1 MSRLV
6 EEYRPVIFYEGED
19 KTPIDRLSVSA
30 NGKNFNVSYSSP
42 LYIKEGRLYTPI
54 GTLMSL
60 HNNSSKTDLI
70 TASGR
75 VIGKFN
81 NLANKIFIKIPQMKS
96 SYVNDREDDSWA
108 LRNGEAFRG
117 QNMNPGK
124 KSMEQLEKEELM
136 EDDEFDTIAA
146 IAADS
151 TPAPGDAV
159 APGDAHAPARDA
171 VAPARDAVA
180 PARDAVAPARLPW
193 IPGVGNAQAQRAYN
207 NFPWDESG
215 GRRRRKSRKS
225 RKTSN
230 KKRKS
235 RKQIKSKRRRT
246 KKNKIRPIIYGGAS
260 IKQYGIASALRSLIF
275 TYFPQ
280 NRFSII
286 NLSPRSLDK
295 YELTNSYT
303 TVMDL
308 LNQIVHNDD
317 GRAALQREVKF
328 GDFLK
333 YSSVLDNVLSD
344 IISDIKNYLHEQFK
358 LNKINS
364 NDNAIILNSITNIE
378 NEFPKEAKKAELPA
392 SASAQGVIPD
402 RKRISVAS
410 IFSKVSHDRQSKY
423 PLMCEYLRNKF
434 PEKPSGR
441 LSIIFDFFENAPM
454 SKEDLAEILDLFKQ
468 NLKAGYIGS
477 EYESEIRYLQ
487 EEIDKK

>member
-19 KTPIDRLSVSA
+19 KTPIDSLSVSV
-30 NGKNFNVSYSSP
+30 NGKNSNVSYSSP

-180 PARDAVAPARLPW
+180 PARDAVAPASAPARDAAGL
-193 IPGVGNAQAQRAYN
+193 RAYQN
-207 NFPWDESG
+207 SNDDDWAEFG
-215 GRRRRKSRKS
+215 GRRRRKSRRKS
-225 RKTSN
+225 RKSRKSSN
-230 KKRKS
+230 KKRKQ
-235 RKQIKSKRRRT
+235 RKTKRRR
-246 KKNKIRPIIYGGAS
+246 
-260 IKQYGIASALRSLIF
+260 Q
-275 TYFPQ
+275 
-280 NRFSII
+280 
-286 NLSPRSLDK
+286 
-295 YELTNSYT
+295 
-303 TVMDL
+303 
-308 LNQIVHNDD
+308 
-317 GRAALQREVKF
+317 
-328 GDFLK
+328 
-333 YSSVLDNVLSD
+333 
-344 IISDIKNYLHEQFK
+344 
-358 LNKINS
+358 
-364 NDNAIILNSITNIE
+364 
-378 NEFPKEAKKAELPA
+378 
-392 SASAQGVIPD
+392 
-402 RKRISVAS
+402 
-410 IFSKVSHDRQSKY
+410 
-423 PLMCEYLRNKF
+423 
-434 PEKPSGR
+434 
-441 LSIIFDFFENAPM
+441 
-454 SKEDLAEILDLFKQ
+454 
-468 NLKAGYIGS
+468 
-477 EYESEIRYLQ
+477 
-487 EEIDKK
+487 

>member
-159 APGDAHAPARDA
+159 APDDVDDGGDDVDDGGDDA
-171 VAPARDAVA
+171 VARGDA
-180 PARDAVAPARLPW
+180 PPPGRLPW
-193 IPGVGNAQAQRAYN
+193 IEGVGSAEAQRKYYNNN

-215 GRRRRKSRKS
+215 GRRRRKSRRKS
-225 RKTSN
+225 RKSRKSSN
-230 KKRKS
+230 KKRKQ
-235 RKQIKSKRRRT
+235 RKTIRRR
-246 KKNKIRPIIYGGAS
+246 
-260 IKQYGIASALRSLIF
+260 
-275 TYFPQ
+275 
-280 NRFSII
+280 
-286 NLSPRSLDK
+286 
-295 YELTNSYT
+295 
-303 TVMDL
+303 
-308 LNQIVHNDD
+308 H
-317 GRAALQREVKF
+317 
-328 GDFLK
+328 
-333 YSSVLDNVLSD
+333 
-344 IISDIKNYLHEQFK
+344 
-358 LNKINS
+358 
-364 NDNAIILNSITNIE
+364 
-378 NEFPKEAKKAELPA
+378 
-392 SASAQGVIPD
+392 
-402 RKRISVAS
+402 
-410 IFSKVSHDRQSKY
+410 
-423 PLMCEYLRNKF
+423 
-434 PEKPSGR
+434 
-441 LSIIFDFFENAPM
+441 
-454 SKEDLAEILDLFKQ
+454 
-468 NLKAGYIGS
+468 
-477 EYESEIRYLQ
+477 
-487 EEIDKK
+487 

>member
-1 MSRLV
+1 MSSSV

-19 KTPIDRLSVSA
+19 KTPIDSLSVSV
-30 NGKNFNVSYSSP
+30 NGKNSNVSYSSP

-159 APGDAHAPARDA
+159 APARDA
-171 VAPARDAVA
+171 P
-180 PARDAVAPARLPW
+180 PPPGRLPW
-193 IPGVGNAQAQRAYN
+193 ISGVGNAQAQRAYN

-225 RKTSN
+225 RRSSN
-230 KKRKS
+230 KKRKQ
-235 RKQIKSKRRRT
+235 RKTKRRR
-246 KKNKIRPIIYGGAS
+246 K
-260 IKQYGIASALRSLIF
+260 
-275 TYFPQ
+275 
-280 NRFSII
+280 
-286 NLSPRSLDK
+286 
-295 YELTNSYT
+295 
-303 TVMDL
+303 
-308 LNQIVHNDD
+308 
-317 GRAALQREVKF
+317 
-328 GDFLK
+328 
-333 YSSVLDNVLSD
+333 
-344 IISDIKNYLHEQFK
+344 
-358 LNKINS
+358 
-364 NDNAIILNSITNIE
+364 
-378 NEFPKEAKKAELPA
+378 
-392 SASAQGVIPD
+392 
-402 RKRISVAS
+402 
-410 IFSKVSHDRQSKY
+410 
-423 PLMCEYLRNKF
+423 
-434 PEKPSGR
+434 
-441 LSIIFDFFENAPM
+441 
-454 SKEDLAEILDLFKQ
+454 
-468 NLKAGYIGS
+468 
-477 EYESEIRYLQ
+477 
-487 EEIDKK
+487 